1 MGKGHSK
8 SSRRNGSIK
17 LVVYSV
23 CGHSEERRYGEV
35 AAVADDTRHCLL
47 GVGESWLPKNTECRA
62 GWCPA
67 CFVYYRRHQ
76 LAIVD
81 ETVIEN
87 YWDYL
92 TRHQWTR
99 PVEPG
104 QVRID
109 ALRCTNNN
117 NSSRQRPAHEVVAA
131 CLYSLRLDASSS
143 TWSCRPSGRTRTLAA
158 ATSIREGTLAWTAR
172 VRAEAQSWARQ
183 AYRDYVS
190 SKPLP
195 RIPKSDEREYH
206 LSWTPSPF
214 AASQQHNRGGEDTRV
229 SVLQAL
235 NTAIDET
242 LQTLQS
248 ASERLALMAAERD
261 HHSSKITTPAARHGR
276 YVRAQDNDLMMSSS
290 PLPTSTAG
298 SSGFRTP
305 SHRTPSPPPRPSRTM
320 ARCQRHGHVDPAR
333 VVDMSCDLCARLG
346 LVESTVPV
354 GSPLGLRPC
363 DVQFL
368 DVGAQPGVLAAMHG
382 TCCCGDE
389 GPCVSCLARRDFA
402 VRTGVAWI

>member
-1 MGKGHSK
+1 MGQVHSK
-8 SSRRNGSIK
+8 GSRRNGSIK

-35 AAVADDTRHCLL
+35 AAVVGNDLRHCLL
-47 GVGESWLPKNTECRA
+47 GVGEGWLPKNTECRA

-67 CFVYYRRHQ
+67 CFVHYRRHQ
-76 LAIVD
+76 LAIVN

-92 TRHQWTR
+92 ARHQWTR

-109 ALRCTNNN
+109 ALRATN
-117 NSSRQRPAHEVVAA
+117 NSSSSQRRAHEAVAA
-131 CLYSLRLDASSS
+131 CLYSLRLGASSS
-143 TWSCRPSGRTRTLAA
+143 TWSCRPSGGPRTLAA
-158 ATSIREGTLAWTAR
+158 ATSIREGTLAWTAQ
-172 VRAEAQSWARQ
+172 VRAEAQSRARQ
-183 AYRDYVS
+183 AYRDYLS

-195 RIPKSDEREYH
+195 RIPRSDEREYH
-206 LSWTPSPF
+206 LSWNPSPF

-242 LQTLQS
+242 LQ

-261 HHSSKITTPAARHGR
+261 HHHSSKTTTPAARHGR
-276 YVRAQDNDLMMSSS
+276 FVRAQDNDLIMSSP

-298 SSGFRTP
+298 SSSGFRTP

-363 DVQFL
+363 DFQFL
-368 DVGAQPGVLAAMHG
+368 DVGAQQGVLAAMHG
-382 TCCCGDE
+382 TCCCGNE